1 MPPALYASEIRAG
14 ILLSNGEKMKFIKSI
29 ETEYGGVKFR
39 SRTEA
44 RWAIFFDALCIP
56 WEYEQ
61 EGYEFAGVRYLPD
74 FWLPLVKMFA
84 EVKPKAFDR
93 GELNLCIQLQNQ
105 TDCDVLML
113 IGQPSNKPVMAV
125 TKYDRSYPYCL
136 TNYHNYPNEE
146 HRFYAAPS
154 NEEQSWNDTE
164 EACRIANSARFEFRQ
179 TPKRKDVI
187 NSAVFEQVFPI

>member
-1 MPPALYASEIRAG
+1 M
-14 ILLSNGEKMKFIKSI
+14 NFIKSI

-44 RWAIFFDALCIP
+44 RWAIFFDALSIP

-61 EGYEFAGVRYLPD
+61 EGFEFAGVRYLPD
-74 FWLPLVKMFA
+74 FWLPLVNMFA
-84 EVKPKAFDR
+84 EVKPKAFER

-105 TDCDVLML
+105 TEYDVLML
-113 IGQPSNKPVMAV
+113 IGQPSNNPVKAI
-125 TKYDRSYPYCL
+125 TTYARDYEYCL

-146 HRFYAAPS
+146 HRFYACPGD
-154 NEEQSWNDTE
+154 EERQWNDTE
-164 EACRIANSARFEFRQ
+164 EACKIANSARFEFGQ

-187 NSAVFEQVFPI
+187 SKAVFDEVYWI